1 MKTLILLNVIATVF
15 EIYLIANLSSTQP
28 QPTIRYEVIPEE
40 IQPLEQFED
49 PLQELEPVPEPI
61 KSTPKTRMDPE
72 VFSRMVQMIKRFES
86 FKPTPYICAAGVRTI
101 GYGFTESK
109 YLKMK
114 RMTEPQA
121 SKILVEDVIPRYQ
134 SIVRKY
140 VKVPLTSNQECALIS
155 FTFNC
160 GEGNLVKVVDARR
173 NRLNKGNYNT
183 IPSVLLRY
191 TKVRIGNKVKT
202 LNGLVTRRKQEAAM
216 FAGTTI

>member
-28 QPTIRYEVIPEE
+28 QPIRYEVIPEE
-40 IQPLEQFED
+40 IQPLEQFEA
-49 PLQELEPVPEPI
+49 PLLQPEPI

-72 VFSRMVQMIKRFES
+72 VFGRMVQMIKRFES

-101 GYGFTESK
+101 GYGFTEAK

-114 RMTEPQA
+114 RMSEPQA
-121 SKILVEDVIPRYQ
+121 SKILVSEVIPRYQ
-134 SIVRKY
+134 SIVRRY

-160 GEGNLVKVVDARR
+160 GESSLEKVVDARR

-191 TKVRIGNKVKT
+191 TKVRIGDKVKT

-216 FAGTTI
+216 FAGA

>member
-28 QPTIRYEVIPEE
+28 QPIQYEVIPEE
-40 IQPLEQFED
+40 IQPLEQFEA
-49 PLQELEPVPEPI
+49 PLLEPEPI

>member
-1 MKTLILLNVIATVF
+1 MKTLILLNVIAVAL
-15 EIYLIANLSSTQP
+15 EVYLIANLSTNQP
-28 QPTIRYEVIPEE
+28 QPIQYEE
-40 IQPLEQFED
+40 IQPLEQFEA
-49 PLQELEPVPEPI
+49 PLLQPEPI

-101 GYGFTESK
+101 GYGFTEAK

-114 RMTEPQA
+114 RMSEPQA
-121 SKILVEDVIPRYQ
+121 SKILVEDVIPHYQ

-160 GEGNLVKVVDARR
+160 GESSLEKVVDARR

-183 IPSVLLRY
+183 IPNVLLRY
-191 TKVRIGNKVKT
+191 TKVRIGDKVKT

-216 FAGTTI
+216 FQGKVI